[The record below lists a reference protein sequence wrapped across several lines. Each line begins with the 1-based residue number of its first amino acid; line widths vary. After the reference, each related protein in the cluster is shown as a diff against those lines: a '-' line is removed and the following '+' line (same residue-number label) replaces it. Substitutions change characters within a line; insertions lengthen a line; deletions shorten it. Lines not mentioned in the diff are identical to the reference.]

1 MAEKVL
7 VIDDEPELVHLIAI
21 FLGTAGLE
29 VCSAQD
35 GQQALAL
42 LEQSQPDLVI
52 CDMVMP
58 TLDGVATVEAIRS
71 DPKFRDL
78 PIIMLSARGQSD
90 DVERALAAGANDY
103 ITKPFRGAEVV
114 AIVKRYLLEN
124 SRKHLVAIH

>member
-7 VIDDEPELVHLIAI
+7 VIDDEPELIHLIAI

-35 GQQALAL
+35 GQQALAI

-71 DPKFRDL
+71 HPKFKDL

-90 DVERALAAGANDY
+90 DVARALAAGANDY

-114 AIVKRYLLEN
+114 TTVKRHLLEN
-124 SRKHLVAIH
+124 SRKHFVAIH

>member
-1 MAEKVL
+1 MAERVL

-29 VCSAQD
+29 VYSAQD

-71 DPKFRDL
+71 HPKFSDL

-103 ITKPFRGAEVV
+103 ITKPFRGSEVV
-114 AIVKRYLLEN
+114 ATVKRHLLEN
-124 SRKHLVAIH
+124 SRKHFVAIH

>member
-1 MAEKVL
+1 MAERVL

-71 DPKFRDL
+71 HPKFSDL

-103 ITKPFRGAEVV
+103 ITKPFRGSEVV
-114 AIVKRYLLEN
+114 ATVKRG
-124 SRKHLVAIH
+124 SKPSSSVTFARQ

>member
-1 MAEKVL
+1 MAERVL

-71 DPKFRDL
+71 HPKFSHL

-114 AIVKRYLLEN
+114 ATVKRHLLEN
-124 SRKHLVAIH
+124 SRKRLVAVH

>member
-71 DPKFRDL
+71 HPKFRDL

-124 SRKHLVAIH
+124 SRKRLVAIH

>member
-71 DPKFRDL
+71 HPKFRDL

-103 ITKPFRGAEVV
+103 ITKPFRGTEVV

-124 SRKHLVAIH
+124 SRKRLVAIH